1 MLCDLME
8 TRNNY
13 PYYLDIPTRWLDNDL
28 YQHVNNVHYYAFFDT
43 VIGRFLMDEAG
54 LDYRQDA
61 VVGFAVENGC
71 HYKRPL
77 AFPDIVEAGLRVTK
91 IGNSSVRYEV
101 GLFTAGHD
109 SPAATGYFVH
119 VFVNRFEGN
128 IAAPIPPKIRAAL
141 SKIHQSA

>member
-1 MLCDLME
+1 ME

-13 PYYLDIPTRWLDNDL
+13 PYFLDIPTRWLDNDL

-43 VIGRFLMDEAG
+43 VIGRFLMDVGG

-71 HYKRPL
+71 RYKRPL

-91 IGNSSVRYEV
+91 IGNSSARYEV

-128 IAAPIPPKIRAAL
+128 AAAPIPPKIRAAL
-141 SKIHQSA
+141 TKIYQPT